1 MYRLALGGYRTGN
14 ITSLLLALIAVGL
27 GISIAYQPLFTAI
40 ALIGIAVISLAVLSP
55 QRVSYLL
62 LVSSAISVQYLYEG
76 QVMGMDLLSLHKLG
90 ILVLS
95 LPAAFRYGVYGKYA
109 MPVAALAAMLGF
121 TYFLA
126 DTPPLLGA
134 IEPIKAFIGLASPF
148 VLLLIRWP
156 KKTAAMIVKILCFL
170 PLVSV
175 LVGLALE
182 SAGIGSLFVQEFN
195 GSTRLEGANIPPHL
209 AFLAFMAF
217 MVSTIEA
224 KRRPDRLAF
233 YYAMMSVNFL
243 IILLTGTRGALISLM
258 LMVFIFMYDL
268 TKQFLKG
275 KTALIIPLLGFVAVL
290 VSSVWLQLDNL
301 EKRSFER
308 STEAGIDLSGRLE
321 AWDFFLKGVEG
332 SPWFGKGLGAVLV
345 ANDGSIYEGFNV
357 PHNEYIRF
365 YYDGGIVGAVL
376 LFAAIFYVFRNVIR
390 ETAKELRIFMIA
402 LIIGFLIYSISDNT
416 LSTLQFILPFCIY
429 LNASG
434 ALSWTDKEK
443 PA

>member
-1 MYRLALGGYRTGN
+1 M
-14 ITSLLLALIAVGL
+14 TSLLLVLVAVGL
-27 GISIAYQPLFTAI
+27 GLSIAYQPLFTAA
-40 ALIGIAVISLAVLSP
+40 ALVGIAVLLLSVLSP
-55 QRVSYLL
+55 ERVSYML
-62 LVSSAISVQYLYEG
+62 LVSSAISVQYLYDG
-76 QVMGMDLLSLHKLG
+76 QVLGLDLLSLHKLG
-90 ILVLS
+90 ILLLS
-95 LPAAFRYGVYGKYA
+95 IPAAFRYGVYAKHA

-126 DTPPLLGA
+126 DTPPLLGE
-134 IEPIKAFIGLASPF
+134 IEPIKSFIGLASPF

-156 KKTAAMIVKILCFL
+156 KKTAAMIVNILCFL
-170 PLVSV
+170 PLISV
-175 LVGLALE
+175 LVGFVLE
-182 SAGIGSLFVQEFN
+182 AAGIGSLFVQEFN
-195 GSTRLEGANIPPHL
+195 GSTRLTGANIPAHL

-217 MVSTIEA
+217 MVATIEA
-224 KRRPDRLAF
+224 KRRPDRLVF

-243 IILLTGTRGALISLM
+243 ILLLTGTRGALISLM
-258 LMVFIFMYDL
+258 LMVFLFMYDL

-275 KTALIIPLLGFVAVL
+275 KTALIIPLIGFIAVL
-290 VSSVWLQLDNL
+290 VTSVWLQLDNL
-301 EKRSFER
+301 QKRSFER
-308 STEAGIDLSGRLE
+308 ATEAGIDLSGRLE
-321 AWDFFLKGVEG
+321 AWQFFLKGVSG

-365 YYDGGIVGAVL
+365 YYDGGIIGAIL
-376 LFAAIFYVFRNVIR
+376 LFAAILYVFRNVIR
-390 ETAKELRIFMIA
+390 ETAKELRIFMTA

-434 ALSWTDKEK
+434 ALSGTDKEK